1 MNYLL
6 IRHRVQDCQQW
17 KKGFDQ
23 SEELRHEYGIG
34 HGWINR
40 NMDDPNEIVLM
51 IEIESVARTREFF
64 TVPEIRQLIDSAT
77 IVGNMEM
84 TFLEVL
90 STVPSAQVAY
100 NAGEEI

>member
-6 IRHRVQDCQQW
+6 IRHRVQDYQQW

-40 NMDDPNEIVLM
+40 NVDDPSELILM

-64 TVPEIRQLIDSAT
+64 EVPRIRQLIDSAG

-90 STVPSAQVAY
+90 SAIPAAQVAY